1 LYNYSLECLLSRKR
15 ENVGA
20 KIAKQQRQRKQAE
33 KRAKKLARKQGKPVP
48 KEGQWI

>member
-1 LYNYSLECLLSRKR
+1 VSRKR

-33 KRAKKLARKQGKPVP
+33 KRAKKLARKQGKPAP
-48 KEGQWI
+48 KDEPWI

>member
-1 LYNYSLECLLSRKR
+1 MEGNVSRKR

-33 KRAKKLARKQGKPVP
+33 KRAKKLARKQGRPSPDTERWV
-48 KEGQWI
+48 

>member
-1 LYNYSLECLLSRKR
+1 MSRKR

-33 KRAKKLARKQGKPVP
+33 KRAKKLARKQGKPAP
-48 KEGQWI
+48 SAEQWV

>member
-1 LYNYSLECLLSRKR
+1 VECALSRRR

-33 KRAKKLARKQGKPVP
+33 KRAKKLARKQGKPAP
-48 KEGQWI
+48 DAERWI

>member
-1 LYNYSLECLLSRKR
+1 VSRKR

-33 KRAKKLARKQGKPVP
+33 KRAKKLARKQGKAAPEE
-48 KEGQWI
+48 KRWI